1 MQTIEQAQAI
11 SLKNILVATDFSATS
26 KAALSYAV
34 NLARRHAS
42 TIYLAHVIPPVP
54 RSFIPLEPVPL
65 DQDAERAQ
73 AKRDMQCLIADSGL
87 AHVDHQVL
95 LERGPTWDILEEWVR
110 QKEIDLLVLGT
121 HGRSGISK
129 LVLGS
134 VAEEL
139 FRLASC
145 PVLTVGPAVPA
156 DGDNGARMHEI
167 LFATDFGTASLSALP
182 HAIAL
187 AKEDNAKLILLHV
200 MSSMPAV
207 DAGPY
212 WYSRTD
218 LLEQR
223 EPGRRKALEKLASL
237 VPADVGLPFAPECEA
252 PFDFLPQGILTVASE
267 RHADLIVMGVK
278 HAAFR
283 WSSTHM
289 PWTLAHQVVC
299 HAKCPVLTVRN

>member
-1 MQTIEQAQAI
+1 VGGA
-11 SLKNILVATDFSATS
+11 DRGSATHRVS
-26 KAALSYAV
+26 GSIWLPVSRLRPIVARAATRFPEIYDGCSFERWIR
-34 NLARRHAS
+34 NRFAR
-42 TIYLAHVIPPVP
+42 LAHT
-54 RSFIPLEPVPL
+54 RTKW
-65 DQDAERAQ
+65 DQQ
-73 AKRDMQCLIADSGL
+73 ARTWVRCRRTLSSGL
-87 AHVDHQVL
+87 L
-95 LERGPTWDILEEWVR
+95 PGPYR
-110 QKEIDLLVLGT
+110 
-121 HGRSGISK
+121 
-129 LVLGS
+129 
-134 VAEEL
+134 
-139 FRLASC
+139 
-145 PVLTVGPAVPA
+145 GPAVPA
-156 DGDNGARMHEI
+156 DGDDGARMHEI
-167 LFATDFGTASLSALP
+167 LFATDFGAASLSALP
-182 HAIAL
+182 RAIAL

-207 DAGPY
+207 DAGPC

-237 VPADVGLPFAPECEA
+237 VPANAGLPFAPECEA

-299 HAKCPVLTVRN
+299 HAKCPVLTVWN